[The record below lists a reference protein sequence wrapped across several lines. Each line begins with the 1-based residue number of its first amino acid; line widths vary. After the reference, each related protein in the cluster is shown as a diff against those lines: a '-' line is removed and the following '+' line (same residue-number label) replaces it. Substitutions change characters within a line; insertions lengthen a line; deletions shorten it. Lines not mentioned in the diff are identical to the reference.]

1 MVDSIVEQAKCA
13 GQSPGKW
20 SDEVD
25 RLGGR
30 RKADNGQAG
39 IRSHVAGDRI
49 ASQRTEHGTVA
60 APHGSQCRVYTL
72 VRASASG
79 GMAFGPEETIRPLS
93 AAPPGTFGTLCRK
106 QIGPQNVKA
115 A

>member
-39 IRSHVAGDRI
+39 IRSHVAGGRI
-49 ASQRTEHGTVA
+49 ASQRTEHAPSLHRMGANVA
-60 APHGSQCRVYTL
+60 YIPSFVHLPPAGWLL
-72 VRASASG
+72 VQRQQFDRFPARLQELLERSVES
-79 GMAFGPEETIRPLS
+79 R
-93 AAPPGTFGTLCRK
+93 
-106 QIGPQNVKA
+106 
-115 A
+115 